1 VAARALGR
9 LNLLVHIAAKHLLVR
24 RRQTLVAVS
33 GVAVGVGFFLAVSAL
48 MVGSQADFVKTLIDT
63 APHIIISDE
72 RRSPPPQ
79 PGVAAYRGNGG
90 GGAVELHGY
99 KVRSE
104 VRGIKDWQAILRE
117 VNDIPGA
124 IGSPSLSG
132 AVTLRVGGR
141 EEGLAVVG
149 IDPGIE
155 AKVSTISD
163 KLRAGKLID
172 LERVQGGVIIGEDQA
187 QRLALGMGDI
197 VAATSARGGT
207 RNLKIVGLFKRGQMQ
222 LGSGTGYMLLREA
235 QSLLGR
241 PFVINRIGV
250 KLADPYSAQTVA
262 ARIEAR
268 HAYKAESWQE
278 RSADFL
284 GLLLTRNV
292 IMYSV
297 VSAILL
303 VASFGIYTAVSNS
316 VADKRRDIAILRS
329 IGFSQGDLQLV
340 FIIEGAALAVV
351 GVVLGWGLGYVLM
364 EILSQLEFPISG
376 DVQHIPLDR
385 GSRQYLIAATASLS
399 AGLVAAWL
407 PARKTALVDPVD
419 ILRGAV

>member
-1 VAARALGR
+1 MGGRFAL
-9 LNLLVHIAAKHLLVR
+9 LLHIAAKHLLVR
-24 RRQTLVAVS
+24 RRQTMVAVS

-48 MVGSQADFVKTLIDT
+48 MVGSQADFVKTLIDA

-72 RRSPPPQ
+72 LRSPAPQ
-79 PGVAAYRGNGG
+79 PGQRAFGS
-90 GGAVELHGY
+90 GAVQLRGY
-99 KVRSE
+99 KVRNE

-117 VNDIPGA
+117 VNALPGA

-132 AVTLRVGGR
+132 AVTLRLGGR
-141 EEGLAVVG
+141 EEALGIVG

-155 AKVSTISD
+155 ARVSTIAD
-163 KLRAGKLID
+163 KLRSGRLID
-172 LERVQGGVIIGEDQA
+172 LERTQGGVIIGEDLA
-187 QRLALGMGDI
+187 QRLGLGMGDI

-207 RNLKIVGLFKRGQMQ
+207 RSLRIVGLFKKGQQ
-222 LGSGTGYMLLREA
+222 FGSGTGYMLLREA

-250 KLADPYSAQTVA
+250 KLEDPYTAEDVA
-262 ARIEAR
+262 RRIEAR
-268 HAYKAESWQE
+268 HGYKAESWQE

-316 VADKRRDIAILRS
+316 VADKRRDIAIMRS

-340 FIIEGAALAVV
+340 FVMEGLALAVI
-351 GVVLGWGLGYVLM
+351 GVLAGWLLGFALMTVLG
-364 EILSQLEFPISG
+364 SLEFPIQG
-376 DVQHIPLDR
+376 EIQHIPLDR
-385 GSRQYLIAATASLS
+385 SSRQYLIAAAASLT
-399 AGLVAAWL
+399 AGIIAAWL
-407 PARKTALVDPVD
+407 PARKTARVDPVD